1 MNHLAKHIEK
11 LVWQHEC
18 VIVPQFG
25 GFVTQVQSASITEAE
40 GLFVPPTRTVGFN
53 DKLLGNDGIL
63 VRSYMKMYGLAETE
77 AKRLLQT
84 DILEMREQ
92 LLHHGFYDL
101 GHLGILKQNED
112 GEILF
117 TPNSGWTVPE
127 YFGLETFDFPRLTET
142 FAVEYPQEK
151 PDAEQASQK
160 HAEHITLH
168 INRRMLH
175 TALSIAAAIF
185 LFFLVSTPLNT
196 NLWHKN
202 QALLAQDILSS
213 ALAIMPRMETHPSAR
228 PDTICSNTL
237 ATGVEV
243 ATESKSE
250 KPAQKTELEANNLS
264 HEFAVV
270 IASAIPKE
278 NALDYVNHLQK
289 KGYTDVCIHQHGAMV
304 RVLFRGFETEADARK
319 KMQTLQGIPDFQG
332 AWILELK

>member
-1 MNHLAKHIEK
+1 M
-11 LVWQHEC
+11 
-18 VIVPQFG
+18 
-25 GFVTQVQSASITEAE
+25 
-40 GLFVPPTRTVGFN
+40 
-53 DKLLGNDGIL
+53 
-63 VRSYMKMYGLAETE
+63 
-77 AKRLLQT
+77 
-84 DILEMREQ
+84 
-92 LLHHGFYDL
+92 

-142 FAVEYPQEK
+142 FAVEYSQEK